1 MRTQDDGV
9 VGKAHQYGFPFKA
22 WLGHVLKPGV
32 KDLMQEQVGQ
42 QWCRYTPNK
51 VAKSLL
57 EFSTS
62 IARNQLRPSY
72 GDGFLGAPIQI
83 GLRQQTP
90 TPPAQG
96 DARGSSK
103 PSTSKDA
110 GDSHHI

>member
-1 MRTQDDGV
+1 MADV
-9 VGKAHQYGFPFKA
+9 FPRALEFCEG
-22 WLGHVLKPGV
+22 L
-32 KDLMQEQVGQ
+32 DT
-42 QWCRYTPNK
+42 YTPNK

-62 IARNQLRPSY
+62 ITRNQLRPSY

-83 GLRQQTP
+83 GTRQQTP